1 FEPVRV
7 SVQGEV
13 IRDLD
18 TNSSQSGRK
27 MEHADSDEDDQP
39 LQSTMNGRVAMNLYQ
54 QRQQKRVK
62 LTTIATNVDQ
72 P

>member
-18 TNSSQSGRK
+18 TNNSQTSRK
-27 MEHADSDEDDQP
+27 TEHVDSDEEDQP
-39 LQSTMNGRVAMNLYQ
+39 LQSTMNGRGVMNLYQ

-62 LTTIATNVDQ
+62 LTTTIATNAD
-72 P
+72 

>member
-1 FEPVRV
+1 PVRV

-18 TNSSQSGRK
+18 TNNGPSSRK
-27 MEHADSDEDDQP
+27 TEHADSDEEDQS
-39 LQSTMNGRVAMNLYQ
+39 LQSNLNGRGVMNLYQ

-62 LTTIATNVDQ
+62 LTATAINADQ